1 MSAND
6 LGKAISGGDVGGV
19 LQELGEG
26 ALKFN
31 PITAPFYFAGKHVQE
46 TLDKG
51 ADARKASERLEQ
63 QRKKQLDDQA
73 AARAAA
79 KLKAETSGQRV
90 GVRSQFLSGVGSMG
104 FGSGTTAQGLS
115 SGNLFGN

>member
-1 MSAND
+1 MSAED
-6 LGKAISGGDVGGV
+6 VGSGLGKVAEAAI
-19 LQELGEG
+19 
-26 ALKFN
+26 KFN
-31 PITAPFYFAGKHVQE
+31 PITAPFYFAGRYVQE

-51 ADARKASERLEQ
+51 KDAKDAQNRLEQ

-79 KLKAETSGQRV
+79 KAKAESSGQRV

-104 FGSGTTAQGLS
+104 FGSGTSAPGLAA
-115 SGNLFGN
+115 GTLFGN

>member
-1 MSAND
+1 MSAD
-6 LGKAISGGDVGGV
+6 DVGKG
-19 LQELGEG
+19 LGDAAQV

-31 PITAPFYFAGKHVQE
+31 PITAPFYFAGKYVQE

-51 ADARKASERLEQ
+51 ADARKAAERLEQ

-79 KLKAETSGQRV
+79 KAKAETSGQRV

>member
-1 MSAND
+1 MSAE
-6 LGKAISGGDVGGV
+6 DVGSG
-19 LQELGEG
+19 LGT
-26 ALKFN
+26 ALESTIKFN
-31 PITAPFYFAGKHVQE
+31 PITAPFYFAGRYVQE

-51 ADARKASERLEQ
+51 ADAKDAQERLEK

-79 KLKAETSGQRV
+79 AAKAATSGQRV
-90 GVRSQFLSGVGSMG
+90 GTRSQFLSGVGSMG

-115 SGNLFGN
+115 TGNLFGN